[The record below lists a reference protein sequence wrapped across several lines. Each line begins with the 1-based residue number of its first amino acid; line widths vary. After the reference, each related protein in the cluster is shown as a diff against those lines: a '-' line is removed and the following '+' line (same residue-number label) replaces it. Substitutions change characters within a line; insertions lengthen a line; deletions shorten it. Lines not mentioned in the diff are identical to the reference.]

1 MPYDIWEICAIK
13 NLFRSVF
20 VLTLFSLL
28 MRVIGFFMRIV
39 LSRELGA
46 EGLGLYQ
53 IALSFFYVFL
63 TVVSSGLPITI
74 SHLSAKYNVT
84 SDKESEGKAVCA
96 SLILGLAFS
105 VFLEVLLFCFKPL
118 ITNATSPECFTII
131 LCLSP
136 SIFIT
141 AVYMSFRGSLWGRQ
155 KHFANGLAEIGEQ
168 GVRFLL
174 FVIFLTTAKSTT
186 IGAIRAGCCYTISC
200 LVSMCVA
207 IFFYFKNGSV
217 LRNPKGM
224 FKTVLKSSFPITM
237 LHLLSSILQPIIA
250 IVIPYKLQ
258 CAGYTEKEAIGL
270 FGIVTGMTIPL
281 LSLPSAVIGAYSTAL
296 APEISAS
303 VAMKDKEK
311 LTSQIRTALSLTMFV
326 EFCFVPMYVGA
337 GQEIGSLLFNNT
349 TSGYLLA
356 KASFMMVP
364 MGINEIS
371 QSLLNSTDMQSKGF
385 LNYVVG
391 SAFLIVSLFFLPQY
405 FGIDAMILG
414 TSISIT
420 ISSALNVI
428 SLSKKLGIKGI
439 ILKPLCLMSLFI
451 FPASMLGHSLTQVL
465 KCLLPQFFTVAI
477 SAAAS
482 VTCFILLCII
492 FNVIKL
498 ETIFSSLKK
507 FRYARIMKKK
517 KTA

>member
-1 MPYDIWEICAIK
+1 M
-13 NLFRSVF
+13 
-20 VLTLFSLL
+20 TLFSLL

-46 EGLGLYQ
+46 EGLGMYQ

-63 TVVSSGLPITI
+63 TVVSSGLPTTI
-74 SHLSAKYNVT
+74 SHLSAKYKVT
-84 SDKESEGKAVCA
+84 GDKETEGKTVSA

-105 VFLEVLLFCFKPL
+105 VLLEVLIFCFKPL
-118 ITNATSPECFTII
+118 IVNATSPECFLII

-141 AVYMSFRGSLWGRQ
+141 AVYMSFRGALWGRQ

-168 GVRFLL
+168 TTRFLL
-174 FVIFLTTAKSTT
+174 FVILLTTAKSPT

-217 LRNPKGM
+217 LRSPKGM
-224 FKTVLKSSFPITM
+224 FKQVFKSSFPITM

-250 IVIPYKLQ
+250 VVIPYKLQ
-258 CAGYTEKEAIGL
+258 CAGYTEKEAIVL

-281 LSLPSAVIGAYSTAL
+281 LSLPSAVVGAYSTAL
-296 APEISAS
+296 TPEISESIAI
-303 VAMKDKEK
+303 KDREK
-311 LTSQIRTALSLTMFV
+311 LTNQIKTALSLTMFV
-326 EFCFVPMYVGA
+326 EFCFVPIYLGA

-356 KASFMMVP
+356 KASLMMVP

-371 QSLLNSTDMQSKGF
+371 QSILNSIDMQSKGF
-385 LNYVVG
+385 LNYVFG
-391 SAFLIVSLFFLPQY
+391 SCFLIVSLFILPQY

-414 TSISIT
+414 TGISIT
-420 ISSALNVI
+420 ISSILNVVAI
-428 SLSKKLGIKGI
+428 AKKLQVKGI
-439 ILKPLCLMSLFI
+439 IIKPLCLMSLFVL
-451 FPASMLGHSLTQVL
+451 PSSMLGHSLTQIF
-465 KCLLPQFFTVAI
+465 KYSMPQFFVVTL
-477 SAAAS
+477 SSLAS
-482 VTCFILLCII
+482 LLC
-492 FNVIKL
+492 FV
-498 ETIFSSLKK
+498 
-507 FRYARIMKKK
+507 
-517 KTA
+517 

>member
-1 MPYDIWEICAIK
+1 MFK
-13 NLFRSVF
+13 SVF

-46 EGLGLYQ
+46 EGLGMYQ

-84 SDKESEGKAVCA
+84 SDKESEGKMVSA
-96 SLILGLAFS
+96 SLVLGLAFS
-105 VFLEVLLFCFKPL
+105 VFLEVLLFVFKPL

-141 AVYMSFRGSLWGRQ
+141 AVYMSFRGALWGKQ

-168 GVRFLL
+168 SIRFLL
-174 FVIFLTTAKSTT
+174 FIIFLTTAKSTT
-186 IGAIRAGCCYTISC
+186 IGAIRAGWCYTISC
-200 LVSMCVA
+200 LVSMCIA

-217 LRNPKGM
+217 LKSPKGM

-237 LHLLSSILQPIIA
+237 LHLFSSILQPIIA
-250 IVIPYKLQ
+250 IVIPFKLQ

-270 FGIVTGMTIPL
+270 FGIVTGMTLPL
-281 LSLPSAVIGAYSTAL
+281 LSLPSAVVGAYSTAL

-303 VAMKDKEK
+303 VAINDKEK
-311 LTSQIRTALSLTMFV
+311 LTSQIKTALSLTMFV
-326 EFCFVPMYVGA
+326 EFCFVPIYFGA

-385 LNYVVG
+385 VNYLIG
-391 SAFLIVSLFFLPQY
+391 SVFLIASLFVMPQY
-405 FGIDAMILG
+405 LGIDAMILG
-414 TSISIT
+414 TSISVT

-428 SLSKKLGIKGI
+428 AISKKLGIKGI
-439 ILKPLCLMSLFI
+439 ILKPLTLMSLFVL
-451 FPASMLGHSLTQVL
+451 PASMLGHSMTQIL
-465 KCLLPQFFTVAI
+465 KCMVPQFFSVAL
-477 SAAAS
+477 SCTAS
-482 VTCFILLCII
+482 VICFILLCII
-492 FNVIKL
+492 FNVIKI
-498 ETIFSSLKK
+498 EAIFSTLKK
-507 FRYARIMKKK
+507 LRYAKIMKKK
-517 KTA
+517 KA